1 MVLEINNTKAIL
13 LDVLKS
19 GSKSCSELDQA
30 ITTFATFCSAVRD
43 HSNDFISQTFEC
55 LYEKCS
61 PLLLIECL
69 KSWGVTLYKAK
80 NFGDAQ
86 HLFKKADISIF
97 TYFFSGLFSACTSK
111 TSPKSRKVTSQ
122 TSQV

>member
-1 MVLEINNTKAIL
+1 MVLEVNNTKAIL

-30 ITTFATFCSAVRD
+30 NTTFASFCSAIGD

-55 LYEKCS
+55 LYENCS

-69 KSWGVTLYKAK
+69 KS
-80 NFGDAQ
+80 
-86 HLFKKADISIF
+86 
-97 TYFFSGLFSACTSK
+97 
-111 TSPKSRKVTSQ
+111 
-122 TSQV
+122 